1 MSEVPDTMIN
11 LDPEW
16 GVEWGI
22 WGGQTEEEVRNNP
35 GFATPQYLGLSG
47 ELTQRLRDWN
57 KAWLDNY
64 VGPDRKFVEGHH
76 SNNKRGFSEDLDLDG
91 WIREGF
97 IIAQNLERETGYGV
111 RLGFT
116 SYLSRYSSF
125 RI

>member
-1 MSEVPDTMIN
+1 MIN

-22 WGGQTEEEVRNNP
+22 WGGRTEEEVRNSP
-35 GFATPQYLGLSG
+35 GFATPQYLGLSE
-47 ELTQRLRDWN
+47 ELTQRLRGWN
-57 KAWLDNY
+57 RAWLDNY

-76 SNNKRGFSEDLDLDG
+76 SNNKRGFSEDFDLDG

-97 IIAQNLERETGYGV
+97 IIAKNLERETGYGV

-125 RI
+125 RM

>member
-1 MSEVPDTMIN
+1 MSEGSDQVIN
-11 LDPEW
+11 LSPEW

-22 WGGQTEEEVRNNP
+22 WGGQTKEEELNSQE
-35 GFATPQYLGLSG
+35 FASPRSLGLSPG
-47 ELTQRLRDWN
+47 LTQRLKDWN
-57 KAWLDNY
+57 RAWLDNY

-125 RI
+125 RM